1 MYEYGVVRDSV
12 YSRRALLGDIHLFLM
27 CDMTPYLEIYLR
39 IVGSPNSSEI
49 IIILTV
55 IVSTL
60 GTVKKCGSFKI
71 CHEIP
76 VAKDTDV
83 TIGPGKKQVL
93 YPCVVTVAYIMA

>member
-1 MYEYGVVRDSV
+1 MYEFGVDRDSV
-12 YSRRALLGDIHLFLM
+12 YTRRALLGDRRLYLM
-27 CDMTPYLEIYLR
+27 SVLEIYLR
-39 IVGSPNSSEI
+39 IVGSPNSLEI
-49 IIILTV
+49 IIILTG
-55 IVSTL
+55 IVSIL

-93 YPCVVTVAYIMA
+93 YPCVVTVAYIVA